1 MGVDR
6 PELMTR
12 VELTDEIT
20 RRAESDPI
28 EQKRARGWLGVAR
41 DLVASVVESGLNLPD
56 AAAVIRGERAELEL
70 RPPEPVAT
78 VTLAE
83 IYAAQGHVD
92 RALAMLEEVIA
103 SEPEHEAAG
112 RLRERLLADRGAAR
126 RTPRVAPLPDLP
138 ASLEVPENLDPT
150 KFEDSLEPP
159 AEAEPTP
166 LAEIGEAALEA
177 AWSDADET
185 ELSAIPAPEPAVAS
199 ESAPESESEPRLA
212 SEPAVAPETAPEPA
226 LVPEQAEALPPTRS
240 ELLAPVL
247 ILLRAEGNADP
258 SVCWD
263 LGAEPPAEVPLRV
276 VCIAFASASAGVERS
291 EISFPV
297 TERRGRAVLESV
309 PPLAVVRAALGLEEE
324 SGFLPLAIASELEAG
339 PQGVEVRY
347 RPPGASH
354 VALSDVERALVG
366 EFSG

>member
-1 MGVDR
+1 
-6 PELMTR
+6 
-12 VELTDEIT
+12 
-20 RRAESDPI
+20 
-28 EQKRARGWLGVAR
+28 
-41 DLVASVVESGLNLPD
+41 
-56 AAAVIRGERAELEL
+56 
-70 RPPEPVAT
+70 

-112 RLRERLLADRGAAR
+112 RLRERLLGDRGSAR
-126 RTPRVAPLPDLP
+126 RATPRVAPLPDLP
-138 ASLEVPENLDPT
+138 ASLEVPENLDAA
-150 KFEDSLEPP
+150 KFEDSLESQSEP
-159 AEAEPTP
+159 EPTP
-166 LAEIGEAALEA
+166 LAEMGEAALEA
-177 AWSDADET
+177 AWSDADEP
-185 ELSAIPAPEPAVAS
+185 ELSAIPEPELRLAPEPAV
-199 ESAPESESEPRLA
+199 E
-212 SEPAVAPETAPEPA
+212 PETAPEPA
-226 LVPEQAEALPPTRS
+226 LVSEQSEALPPTRP
-240 ELLAPVL
+240 EPLAPVL
-247 ILLRAEGNADP
+247 VLLRAEGNADP
-258 SVCWD
+258 CVCWD

-276 VCIAFASASAGVERS
+276 ICIAFASASVGVERS
-291 EISFPV
+291 EITFPV